1 MHWLRFLHYWVGA
14 AHFLLEV
21 FQISEINCVG
31 PGKGMYTR
39 LYTEV
44 LNKYHWIESANKI
57 HHSYCDTGLFGIS
70 ASVPPIKDAHDA
82 VMSIICDQ
90 LIQATNRIPQADL
103 DRAKNQLKSSIMMGL
118 ESKLVLLED
127 IGKQVLMKGS
137 VLDPSEIVK
146 RIDSIRG
153 EDVMRAGRRVIFGS
167 EEESPLDFEGCEP
180 RWKRT
185 GNGEPSVV
193 VRGKLF
199 GGDKDPLNKIG
210 KVMEQWGVGKKQK
223 RSFFG

>member
-1 MHWLRFLHYWVGA
+1 MLSY
-14 AHFLLEV
+14 
-21 FQISEINCVG
+21 INLG

-70 ASVPPIKDAHDA
+70 ASVPPIKDAHEA

-90 LIQATNRIPQADL
+90 LINATNRIPQSDL
-103 DRAKNQLKSSIMMGL
+103 DRAKNQLKSSILMGL
-118 ESKLVLLED
+118 ESKLVALED
-127 IGKQVLMKGS
+127 IGKQVLLKGS
-137 VLDPSEIVK
+137 VLDPSEIVR
-146 RIDSIRG
+146 RIDLIEG
-153 EDVMRAGRRVIFGS
+153 ADVMRAARRVVLGS
-167 EEESPLDFEGCEP
+167 EEESPLEFEGCEP

-185 GNGEPSVV
+185 GGGEASVV

-199 GGDKDPLNKIG
+199 RGDPLVKIG
-210 KVMEQWGVGKKQK
+210 KVMEQWGVGRKQK
-223 RSFFG
+223 STSFFR